1 MTSAGKALATER
13 ITAAGYRALEPFR
26 GRADQTWLLECTTCG
41 KQQRLRPT
49 TKLKPCTHK
58 KQQER
63 KLPEVET
70 EEKRARDALVSF
82 RTRRLT
88 TKNLRALEPHPGV
101 MGVRWWVECKYCG
114 RQWHMMEDNLRAC
127 PHKGT
132 GDEGAPPPPVKPA
145 PKKRVR
151 KPKDARAFESFWV
164 PLVVE
169 WTVQDLPEGSNEWRT
184 EIMRGWWDKAT
195 ASEREQRLIEQR
207 DHIVSTVART
217 MGVDIDPA
225 GVMYTLGCEE
235 NAGPAR
241 PDYRVGAWVMP
252 SCSAVARVRP

>member
-1 MTSAGKALATER
+1 MTSTGKALATER

-26 GRADQTWLLECTTCG
+26 GRVDQTWLLECTTCG

-151 KPKDARAFESFWV
+151 KPKDAR
-164 PLVVE
+164 
-169 WTVQDLPEGSNEWRT
+169 
-184 EIMRGWWDKAT
+184 WDKAT